1 MRYLFRLLCVCALV
15 SLPQSTSAQAGEEG
29 ATSEPKL
36 QEPAPPAEP
45 ALEEP
50 ALQLELNDDSVKL
63 APGQPRT
70 ADGYTLEQME
80 ARVKRA
86 KIGLGGSSGVF
97 LAGGVM
103 AGIALSQA
111 TPLVCILDDCPLT
124 PEWAAPVGWTGVLL
138 LWGGLTDGGY

>member
-1 MRYLFRLLCVCALV
+1 MRYVFGFLCVCTLV
-15 SLPQSTSAQAGEEG
+15 GTLPQSASGQAGEEG

-45 ALEEP
+45 APEEP

-86 KIGLGGSSGVF
+86 KIGLGGSSGVL
-97 LAGGVM
+97 LAGELVFKRCNAAAQEYQA
-103 AGIALSQA
+103 AGISS
-111 TPLVCILDDCPLT
+111 
-124 PEWAAPVGWTGVLL
+124 
-138 LWGGLTDGGY
+138 